1 MNNQIQQTIP
11 TQIINNGLFG
21 SSNFVRN
28 SLSLTTP
35 NYVLFNFMETIL

>member
-11 TQIINNGLFG
+11 TQIINKGLFG
-21 SSNFVRN
+21 SNFVGN

-35 NYVLFNFMETIL
+35 NYVLFNFMKTIL